1 MKSFLSPDDE
11 ACLRTFFQVP
21 NGIAWADIANRT
33 APTALLEQII
43 PWLELLRE
51 TSNEGAVILPFV
63 GDGKIQCWYATT
75 RTAGGFLEFLAEL
88 KAWLGPSYLESVDV
102 ISAGTDD
109 PIAKALISRFGNGVV
124 CFSGKQVTSI
134 SARLLDYV
142 QLIRRRPATVAMA
155 VRPVGAIRSDF
166 DRALA
171 AKDSLRAEVLIE
183 EFKQTGRLNEENLRY
198 LDVRLK
204 AGLGYWEAI
213 ARSPSLLRTLS
224 DLTLPVQ
231 VLSDL
236 IEALYRTYLE
246 PAEAAGDS
254 EALASVFREKV
265 GSSYPRLFASRKGI
279 RSVAV
284 VKSFVLF
291 EQSQMHPDSEILA
304 DLGSLLPGD
313 DPSTRIYSDII
324 RKASEQTGPVAPSA
338 ADPIAAPVADAVELA
353 LQDEQFDRAFAL
365 LKNQAINKLSLQR
378 QIQCVLFIDTDEAR
392 REFLGRL
399 ESVDPTLLASLPEAS
414 RKKID
419 AWRQLIVPIATDRQM
434 VSGWIEWAEAL
445 SNGNGGPALASAL
458 ERRVTWDS
466 RDVSGSA
473 ERAQRFTNLLAGLVG
488 PAEQL
493 ARQAVPALLDTFIP
507 YHGPLTASTRPIA
520 TLLFDLIA
528 LDERVTPTDLD
539 LLQALSGHLLNAGLS
554 AAEYRDVVAGLDDIQ
569 KRIGSYLNLT
579 WSLDIAEAIATSPA
593 PGPDARQQ
601 RCDFFLNLVAQ
612 GQLYAHRLSRYEV
625 LGFRRLCR
633 DFDFQQDVLG
643 KIQLSDEIE
652 AITLRID
659 LSGLLIGL
667 YTLTEQAAQRARA
680 TLIEMFPGVRVET
693 NADQVATTRLT
704 NLAKTADI
712 FVFAW
717 KSSSHQAYYCVKDA
731 MKPREPLMPTG
742 KGTAS
747 LVRAVIESFK

>member
-1 MKSFLSPDDE
+1 MLPDDE

-21 NGIAWADIANRT
+21 NGIVWADIANRT

-63 GDGKIQCWYATT
+63 SDGKIQCWYGTT
-75 RTAGGFLEFLAEL
+75 RTAEGFLEFLAEL

-102 ISAGTDD
+102 IRVGADD
-109 PIAKALISRFGNGVV
+109 PIAKALISRFGNSVV
-124 CFSGKQVTSI
+124 RFSGKQVTSI

-142 QLIRRRPATVAMA
+142 RLIRRRPAAA
-155 VRPVGAIRSDF
+155 AIALRPVGAIRSDF
-166 DRALA
+166 DRALV

-246 PAEAAGDS
+246 PAEAAGNT
-254 EALASVFREKV
+254 EALASVFQEKV
-265 GSSYPRLFASRKGI
+265 GSFYPRLFASRKGI

-291 EQSQMHPDSEILA
+291 EQSQMHPDSDILT
-304 DLGSLLPGD
+304 DLGCLLPGD
-313 DPSTRIYSDII
+313 DPSTSIYRDII
-324 RKASEQTGPVAPSA
+324 REASERLAPVAPSV
-338 ADPIAAPVADAVELA
+338 ADQISEPLADAVELI

-365 LKNQAINKLSLQR
+365 LKNQPINKLSVQR

-392 REFLGRL
+392 QEFLGRL
-399 ESVDPTLLASLPEAS
+399 ESVDPALLTSLPEAS
-414 RKKID
+414 RKKINS
-419 AWRQLIVPIATDRQM
+419 WRQLIVPVATDRQI

-445 SNGNGGPALASAL
+445 SDGNGSPALASAL

-466 RDVSGSA
+466 REISYSA
-473 ERAQRFTNLLAGLVG
+473 ESAQRFTNLLAGLVG

-507 YHGPLTASTRPIA
+507 DHGPLTASTRPIA

-539 LLQALSGHLLNAGLS
+539 LLHTLSGHLLNAGLS
-554 AAEYRDVVAGLDDIQ
+554 PTEYRDVVAGLDDIQ
-569 KRIGSYLNLT
+569 KRVGSYSNLT

-593 PGPDARQQ
+593 PGSDARQQ

-612 GQLYAHRLSRYEV
+612 GQLYSHRLSRYEI
-625 LGFRRLCR
+625 LGFRRLCH
-633 DFDFQQDVLG
+633 DFDFPSEVLG
-643 KIQLSDEIE
+643 TIE
-652 AITLRID
+652 LLDQNETVTPSID

-667 YTLTEQAAQRARA
+667 YTLTEQASQRARPI
-680 TLIEMFPGVRVET
+680 LLEMFPGVRVET
-693 NADQVATTRLT
+693 NADQVATTRLA

-747 LVRAVIESFK
+747 LVRVVVESFV